1 MVARITITSEELRTA
16 STNFANKAG
25 EIRKIL
31 EYLRSEVNRL
41 ESTWDGAAQDQF
53 FIHDLRRNGKNNGA
67 VPGSCGW
74 HQPAAEC
81 RCADFGR
88 DRSGIDRLSQRLI
101 RQGQIA
107 VELFATRL
115 FDSFIRRDF
124 YGFIIANIR
133 CSCFDCLV
141 GL

>member
-53 FIHDLRRNGKNNGA
+53 FMTYEEMAKTMAQFTEVVDGISQQLSAVAQTLEETDQALTDSLRG
-67 VPGSCGW
+67 
-74 HQPAAEC
+74 
-81 RCADFGR
+81 
-88 DRSGIDRLSQRLI
+88 
-101 RQGQIA
+101 
-107 VELFATRL
+107 
-115 FDSFIRRDF
+115 
-124 YGFIIANIR
+124 
-133 CSCFDCLV
+133 
-141 GL
+141 